1 MSRTITLKSCA
12 VRGPKG
18 PAGKSAYEA
27 ACDGGYN
34 GTEDSFADALAL
46 IQQAIPMIVT
56 ATVLASEQDA
66 SGYALTSVELSE
78 GAEDVI
84 GAIAAGRYVAIDLEF
99 DGHVNRLHV
108 VSYTNLNANFAAI
121 DINDTEFQDGM
132 ICHLYVPTTGPA
144 SGHYSIT

>member
-66 SGYALTSVELSE
+66 TGYALTSVELSE
-78 GAEDVI
+78 DAEDVI
-84 GAIAAGRYVAIDLEF
+84 GAIAAGRYVAIDLEY
-99 DGHVNRLHV
+99 GNAVKRLHV
-108 VSYTNLNANFAAI
+108 VSYTESAAEFMSAF
-121 DINDTEFQDGM
+121 INDNEFQDGE
-132 ICHLYVPTTGPA
+132 ICHLYVPITGAA